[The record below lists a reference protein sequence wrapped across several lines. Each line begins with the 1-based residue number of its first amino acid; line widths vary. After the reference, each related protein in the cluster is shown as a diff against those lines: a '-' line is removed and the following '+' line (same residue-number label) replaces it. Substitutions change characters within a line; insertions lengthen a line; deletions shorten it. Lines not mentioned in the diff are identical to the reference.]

1 MSHLLERTSEE
12 QSVDINVVK
21 AEPMSFQSEGESIR
35 SSSSLRNSLQ
45 EASTESEPGAP
56 DGSTESVEDPNIV
69 SLM

>member
-1 MSHLLERTSEE
+1 M
-12 QSVDINVVK
+12 VK